1 MFNNIEMMQTAQ
13 AMARHASER
22 QTLVARNVAN
32 ADTPGYRALDMPSF
46 AETLAAPQQGTSL
59 RATRPGHVT
68 DGMNAAGQISA
79 IDAGVEASPN
89 GNTVSIEDEMVK
101 AAELRQ
107 QHDMAMAIYGKARD
121 ILRASLGRG
130 Q

>member
-1 MFNNIEMMQTAQ
+1 MFNNIEIMQTAQ
-13 AMARHASER
+13 AMARHAVAR

-32 ADTPGYRALDMPSF
+32 ADTPGYRASDMPDF
-46 AETLAAPQQGTSL
+46 AETYRASQGGTAL
-59 RATRPGHVT
+59 RATRPGHLEYGA
-68 DGMNAAGQISA
+68 DSAAAARA
-79 IDAGVEASPN
+79 IDTRTEAAPN

>member
-32 ADTPGYRALDMPSF
+32 ADTPGYRARDMPSF
-46 AETLAAPQQGTSL
+46 VETLTAPQLGVAL
-59 RATRPGHVT
+59 RTTRPGHLN
-68 DGMNAAGQISA
+68 DGVNFVGQMGA

-101 AAELRQ
+101 AADLRQ